1 MWSITC
7 PSIIFEYIFYCL
19 LIVDKLFLVLLF
31 FRRCQQHPSVSKCSV
46 CSGFFCDACSRRHQT
61 DPETRSHRLV
71 TLSELVLREDRRC
84 SLACPKHRAQTLRF
98 YCADC
103 ETAVCV
109 TCTDIE
115 HAGHRTTRLG
125 DAMQDQKGLLN
136 DLLDRVEA
144 KVSTVSVGHNSKRKI
159 GFQSTANNKT
169 IKKNLLQSRI

>member
-1 MWSITC
+1 MH
-7 PSIIFEYIFYCL
+7 
-19 LIVDKLFLVLLF
+19 LLF
-31 FRRCQQHPSVSKCSV
+31 YSCQLHPSVSKCSV

-61 DPETRSHRLV
+61 EPETRSHRLV
-71 TLSELVLREDRRC
+71 TLSELALREDRRC

-144 KVSTVSVGHNSKRKI
+144 KVSIITKGI
-159 GFQSTANNKT
+159 
-169 IKKNLLQSRI
+169 IENLLNVNKRFA